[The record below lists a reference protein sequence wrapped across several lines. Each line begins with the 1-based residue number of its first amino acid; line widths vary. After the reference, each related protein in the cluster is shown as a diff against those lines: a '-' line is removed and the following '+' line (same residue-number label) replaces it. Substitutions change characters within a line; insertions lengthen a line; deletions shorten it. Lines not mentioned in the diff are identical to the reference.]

1 VVTGAACEYND
12 PPSRSTVAQSDVE
25 SIVNRNF
32 VRRRDATGRGG
43 PVSAGGTV
51 VVFGAVVVVVVFG
64 FAVVV
69 VVFGFAVVVVF
80 GLVVV
85 VVFREVAL
93 VIRAPPLATPGS
105 AKAARMTKLRA
116 MTVSD
121 CLFN

>member
-1 VVTGAACEYND
+1 VVTGAACEYNA

-51 VVFGAVVVVVVFG
+51 VVFGAVVVVVFG

-69 VVFGFAVVVVF
+69 VVFGFVVAVVF

-85 VVFREVAL
+85 VVFGEVAL
-93 VIRAPPLATPGS
+93 VSGAPTLATPGS
-105 AKAARMTKLRA
+105 ANAARMTRLRA